1 MKNSKE
7 SSVIKL
13 SQRLEMSVRMV
24 EKAECVADVGCDHAH
39 TDIRLL
45 SDGTV
50 DRCIAMDVR
59 TGPLEKAAG
68 NLELYGYTENVEL
81 RLSDGLDALR
91 PGEVEYVI
99 IAGMGGVV
107 MKNILERGLGAKGHL
122 RDDKPVLVLQPQS
135 HIYDVRK
142 WLYENGYVITDEDMC
157 LEDGKYYFAIK
168 AEPAGDEGGKPVQ
181 NRPGGYTV
189 SEKELEF
196 GPVLLSGNNELFP
209 EYLDGARR
217 KALRKIRQI
226 RRSQDFSET
235 GREDE
240 KTSRAGQKVQYF
252 QNLLEMTGGI
262 GVDNFKA
269 KIKGLELEY
278 AKGTELKE
286 IAEEFQKD
294 YEHAIILGLVNGE
307 LAELSKTISADCEID
322 FVTVSETPG
331 IATYNRGMILL
342 MLKAFSNVFDAGQI
356 RKITVD
362 HTLGTAVY
370 CSVYSDLKM
379 TQAYLNDVKADMVRM
394 VNEDLPITKKSMRTV
409 DARDLFGEA
418 GMMDKEELFKFR
430 RVSNTN
436 VYDLDGY
443 TDYFYGYMP
452 PSTGILK
459 YFDLMPY
466 SDGFLMLL
474 PDRKEPEKVAPYVD
488 RPKLFATQH
497 AANVWGENV
506 GIATVGDLNTAIT
519 TGSISDM
526 ILVQEAF
533 QEKKIADIAEKIKDR
548 GDVKFAMIAG
558 PSSSGKTTFSHRLSI
573 QLRTLGMKPHPIA
586 LDNYFKNREDT
597 PKDEDGN
604 YNFEIL
610 EAIDVEGFNNDMTH
624 LLRGEKVELPVFN
637 FKTGKREY
645 KGNTLQLGP
654 DDILVIEGIHGLNDK
669 LSYSLPKESKFRI
682 YISALTQLN
691 IDEHNRMPTTDGRLI
706 RRMVR
711 DARTRGTLAKDTI
724 AMWPSVRRGEE
735 ENIFPFQEGADVMF
749 NSALVYELA
758 VLKQFAEPLLFGIPE
773 SDPSFM
779 EAKRLLKFLD
789 YFLGISSEDIP
800 KNSIVREFVGG
811 SLFPV

>member
-1 MKNSKE
+1 M
-7 SSVIKL
+7 
-13 SQRLEMSVRMV
+13 
-24 EKAECVADVGCDHAH
+24 
-39 TDIRLL
+39 
-45 SDGTV
+45 
-50 DRCIAMDVR
+50 
-59 TGPLEKAAG
+59 
-68 NLELYGYTENVEL
+68 EN
-81 RLSDGLDALR
+81 
-91 PGEVEYVI
+91 Y
-99 IAGMGGVV
+99 
-107 MKNILERGLGAKGHL
+107 
-122 RDDKPVLVLQPQS
+122 
-135 HIYDVRK
+135 
-142 WLYENGYVITDEDMC
+142 
-157 LEDGKYYFAIK
+157 
-168 AEPAGDEGGKPVQ
+168 
-181 NRPGGYTV
+181 
-189 SEKELEF
+189 
-196 GPVLLSGNNELFP
+196 
-209 EYLDGARR
+209 
-217 KALRKIRQI
+217 
-226 RRSQDFSET
+226 
-235 GREDE
+235 
-240 KTSRAGQKVQYF
+240 
-252 QNLLEMTGGI
+252 
-262 GVDNFKA
+262 
-269 KIKGLELEY
+269 KIKINGLELEY
-278 AKGTELKE
+278 AEGTLLND
-286 IAEEFQKD
+286 IAEEYRKD
-294 YEHAIILGLVNGE
+294 YEHEIILAMVDGD
-307 LAELSKTISADCEID
+307 LAELSKKITGDCELK
-322 FVTVSETPG
+322 FVTTAESAG

-356 RKITVD
+356 RRITVD
-362 HTLGTAVY
+362 HTLGTALY
-370 CSVYSDLKM
+370 CSVFSDLKM
-379 TQAYLNDVKADMVRM
+379 TESCLADEKADMKRM
-394 VNEDLPITKKSMRTV
+394 VELNLPIRKSSMRTV
-409 DARDLFGEA
+409 EARELFGDA
-418 GMMDKEELFKFR
+418 GMYDKEELFRFR

-452 PSTGILK
+452 PSTGMLK
-459 YFDLMPY
+459 YFDLIPY

-474 PDRKEPEKVAPYVD
+474 PSRKEPEVVKPYED

-497 AANVWGENV
+497 AANAWGESI

-533 QEKKIADIAEKIKDR
+533 QEKKIADIAEKIKAR

-573 QLRTLGMKPHPIA
+573 QLMTLGMKPHPIA

-604 YNFEIL
+604 YNFECL
-610 EAIDVEGFNNDMTH
+610 EAIDVEGFNRDMTH
-624 LLRGEKVELPVFN
+624 LLKGEEVELPTFN

-645 KGNTLQLGP
+645 KGNVMKLGP

-711 DARTRGTLAKDTI
+711 DARTRGTMAKDTI

-735 ENIFPFQEGADVMF
+735 ENIFPFQESADVMF

-773 SDPSFM
+773 SDPSYM